1 MGNFKTLNDYDF
13 KGKRVLVR
21 ADLNVPVKDGKVTD
35 TTRIDRFAPTA
46 KEIAA
51 KGGKVIIV
59 SHFGRPEGQKNP
71 AFSLKVV
78 YDDLKKALAPV
89 PLTFVDDCI
98 GEKVDEAVAKMQDGE
113 ALLLENLRF
122 YPEEEKND
130 PSFALA
136 LTKNAD
142 IYVDDA
148 FSTAHRA
155 HASTDGAARLL
166 PNAAGHLMEDE
177 LTALDKALGNPARPV
192 AAIVGGAKISTK
204 LDLLGNLVEK
214 VNMLIIGGG
223 MANTFLYAKGTDIG
237 ASLCEKDMAP
247 NAKAIIAKAKE
258 KGCEIVLPS
267 DFVVAKSLEDEQGT
281 KVVKIVPDDEMILD
295 IGPESVEDIIAK
307 LKTCKTLVWNGPV
320 GAFET
325 PAFAKGTFAIAK
337 EVATLTKEGKLLS
350 VAGGGDTVSALK
362 KAGVIGDMTYVST
375 AGGAFLE
382 WMEGKTLPGVKALGG

>member
-1 MGNFKTLNDYDF
+1 MGNFKTLKDYDF

-21 ADLNVPVKDGKVTD
+21 ADLNVPVKDGKVAD
-35 TTRIDRFAPTA
+35 TTRIDRFVPTA

-98 GEKVDEAVAKMQDGE
+98 GEKVDEAVAKMKDGE

-166 PNAAGHLMEDE
+166 PNAAGHLMEEE

-214 VNMLIIGGG
+214 VNVLIIGGG
-223 MANTFLYAKGTDIG
+223 MANTFLYAKGTDVG
-237 ASLCEKDMAP
+237 TSLCEKDMAP

-267 DFVVAKSLEDEQGT
+267 DFVVAKSLEDEQGA
-281 KVVKIVPDDEMILD
+281 KVVKVIHDDEMILD
-295 IGPESVEDIIAK
+295 IGPESVQDIIAK
-307 LKTCKTLVWNGPV
+307 LKTCKTLIWNGPV

-325 PAFAKGTFAIAK
+325 PAFAKGTFAVAK
-337 EVATLTKEGKLLS
+337 AVADLTKEGKLLS

-362 KAGVIGDMTYVST
+362 KADVIGDMSYVST

-382 WMEGKTLPGVKALGG
+382 WMEGKTLPGVKALS